1 MTNPESSPPPEPS
14 NQADPADT
22 RTVEQAPAEDQLG
35 IAEEVGEEILLD
47 VRPSMFY
54 AHPFRYIG
62 LVLLSL
68 AGLVLAIVAPLSA
81 AVPQWLVWPAIT
93 IMLVCAITW
102 SVWWFNTHLSIA
114 LTVTNKRAILRR
126 GFLSRATSEVLHS
139 HIRNIRVDQSFLQ
152 RIFGV
157 GRLRIDTAAGGG
169 GNVVEIDMKDVP
181 RPNEIKELI
190 DPYRDWS

>member
-1 MTNPESSPPPEPS
+1 MTNENPQNGTP
-14 NQADPADT
+14 NDPAMNAG
-22 RTVEQAPAEDQLG
+22 REAAPEAEADDQLG
-35 IAEEVGEEILLD
+35 IAEEVGEEVLLD

-54 AHPFRYIG
+54 AHPFRYVG
-62 LVLLSL
+62 LVLLSIGGL
-68 AGLVLAIVAPLSA
+68 ALTIAAPFVD
-81 AVPQWLVWPAIT
+81 AVPRWLMWVGIVV
-93 IMLVCAITW
+93 MFVCAIIW

-126 GFLSRATSEVLHS
+126 GFLSRRTSEVLHS
-139 HIRNIRVDQSFLQ
+139 HIRNIRVDQSLLQ

-169 GNVVEIDMKDVP
+169 GNVVEIDMRDVP
-181 RPNEIKELI
+181 EPNEIKELI